1 MNAGL
6 RRIVRIVG
14 SAVYKNMAADGRG
27 AMRVRFVPGRR

>member
-14 SAVYKNMAADGRG
+14 SAVYKKAAAAGRG
-27 AMRVRFVPGRR
+27 AMRVRFFPGRR